1 MKIIFIRHGESE
13 GNVAHEIN
21 DNPERPVPLTARGRQ
36 QAQTAAEA
44 LRDIPFV
51 HIYASQ
57 FLRAQ
62 QTAEILL
69 QGRDCPLSIDARINE
84 RISGMDGLH
93 VDNFNNFVRSD
104 PLRIK
109 PPHGES
115 FMEQIERLRGFMD
128 EIAGRHADGIVLA
141 VSHEHPI
148 VAAWA
153 AANGRPEQAIRL
165 SVANCGWMEI
175 EIQE

>member
-1 MKIIFIRHGESE
+1 MKIIFVRHGESE
-13 GNVAHEIN
+13 GNIALEIN
-21 DNPERPVPLTARGRQ
+21 DNPERPVPLTARGRL

-51 HIYASQ
+51 HAYASQ

-69 QGRDCPLSIDARINE
+69 QGRECPLDIDARINE
-84 RISGMDGLH
+84 RISGMDGQH
-93 VDNFNNFVRSD
+93 VDNFRNFVRSD
-104 PLRIK
+104 PMHIK

-128 EIAGRHADGIVLA
+128 EIVLRHSGGIVLA

-148 VAAWA
+148 MAAWA
-153 AANGRPEQAIRL
+153 AANGRPEQAIRQ
-165 SVANCGWMEI
+165 SVANCGWVEI
-175 EIQE
+175 EV